1 MDSVLN
7 FLFQLTELIRTTR
20 LVEFSLWVS
29 DWPFAIWLQSHFYA
43 IPGFQTVHILSI
55 AILFASTLMLNLR
68 VLGVSG
74 KDQTLAQT
82 FSRYQPWIWGAL
94 VCLVASGIV
103 LLISEP
109 VRNMVNSVFWL
120 KMGALL
126 VTVAVSLWFQQALR
140 SRMDQWDVSPSGHA
154 SIRVG
159 AVALIVLWL
168 VVMIGGRWIAY
179 APN

>member
-20 LVEFSLWVS
+20 LVEFSLWLS
-29 DWPFAIWLQSHFYA
+29 DWPFALWLQSHFYA
-43 IPGFQTVHILSI
+43 IPGFQTVHILAI
-55 AILFASTLMLNLR
+55 AILFGSTLMLNLR

-74 KDQTLAQT
+74 KDQTLAQA
-82 FSRYQPWIWGAL
+82 FSRYQPWIWAAL
-94 VCLVASGIV
+94 ACLVASGIV

-120 KMGALL
+120 KMGALF
-126 VTVAVSLWFQQALR
+126 VTVTLSLWFQHAIR
-140 SRMDQWDVSPSGHA
+140 ARMDLWEVSPAGHA
-154 SIRVG
+154 SIRLG
-159 AVALIVLWL
+159 AIALIVLWL